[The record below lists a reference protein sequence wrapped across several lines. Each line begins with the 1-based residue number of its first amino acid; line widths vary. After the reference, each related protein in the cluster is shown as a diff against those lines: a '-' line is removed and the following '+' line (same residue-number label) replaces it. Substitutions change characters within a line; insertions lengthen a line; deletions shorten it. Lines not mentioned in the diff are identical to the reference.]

1 MPKKTA
7 GDVDK
12 NGINFLSEW
21 NTRIMYCKRIV
32 VSALAV
38 ALLGVGICETHGQE
52 GLPTSSE
59 SYYQPRVAMNYPLL
73 SGNRISAS
81 ETIAGTTVTVGGDTG
96 LIGHDCG
103 CGIPLLPAL
112 AQGLRNTFDCIF
124 PCRGRGLFFSE
135 RFYGSNCHG
144 CDRVIPGVIY
154 ESVPLEGPTPAKVI
168 EEIPSKVLPTRSS
181 VLPSTSGFPVGNGVR
196 STLVRPV
203 NYSVPSLPNGRGIP
217 SIPHNPLRR

>member
-1 MPKKTA
+1 MPKKSA

-32 VSALAV
+32 ASALAV
-38 ALLGVGICETHGQE
+38 ALLGVGIYETHGQE

-59 SYYQPRVAMNYPLL
+59 SYYQPRVAINYPLL

-96 LIGHDCG
+96 PIGHDCG

-112 AQGLRNTFDCIF
+112 AQGLRNTLDCIF

-144 CDRVIPGVIY
+144 CDRVMPGVIY
-154 ESVPLEGPTPAKVI
+154 ESVPLEGPTPAKGI

-203 NYSVPSLPNGRGIP
+203 NYSAPSLPNGRGIP

>member
-1 MPKKTA
+1 
-7 GDVDK
+7 
-12 NGINFLSEW
+12 
-21 NTRIMYCKRIV
+21 MYCKKIV

-59 SYYQPRVAMNYPLL
+59 SYYQPRVAMNYPMLA
-73 SGNRISAS
+73 GNRISAG
-81 ETIAGTTVTVGGDTG
+81 ETITGSTLSVSGDTG

-103 CGIPLLPAL
+103 CGLPLLPAL
-112 AQGLRNTFDCIF
+112 AQRLRDTLDYIL

-135 RFYGSNCHG
+135 RFYGSNCQG
-144 CDRVIPGVIY
+144 CDRVMPGVIY
-154 ESVPLEGPTPAKVI
+154 DSVPLEGPTPATQF
-168 EEIPSKVLPTRSS
+168 EEIPSKVVPTTSS

-203 NYSVPSLPNGRGIP
+203 NYSIPSLPNARGIP
-217 SIPHNPLRR
+217 SIPDNPLRR